1 MRLNTKSIPAE
12 VTTAFDLLYDE
23 VLELNKSLYSFDI
36 GAMLEFTVLEVPAKM
51 KNSIYSLTIQL
62 DNYKQFKLVFNAQ
75 ANAVIILES
84 CQSSNGT
91 TFEFNTDDSYSIKIS
106 DAIIEL
112 SGFIEIVKTQCDR
125 IEDER
130 YFEAVREEG
139 GLV

>member
-36 GAMLEFTVLEVPAKM
+36 GAMLEFTVLEIPNKM

-62 DNYKQFKLVFNAQ
+62 DNFKQFKLVFNAQ
-75 ANAVIILES
+75 NNVVVVLES
-84 CQSSNGT
+84 FQSSNGA
-91 TFEFNTDDSYSIKIS
+91 TFEFNTDDSYNIKIS
-106 DAIIEL
+106 DVIIEL
-112 SGFIEIVKTQCDR
+112 SGFIEVVKTQCDR